1 MECNLE
7 EYPNGSCRIKIS
19 ANATKK
25 IADLRRRVEELVK
38 GKTIDHPSLT
48 ATVLQLLF
56 SRDGISLMYSLQRET
71 GTYIIFD
78 RQKINVQ
85 VFGSS
90 DKVDMVTQKLVESLL
105 NIHESKALEV
115 RLQGNALPPELMKE
129 VVSRFGPDL
138 RGLKER
144 VPGAEF
150 SLNVRRQSIL
160 IQGSKEMK
168 QKVDEIIDEV
178 AQMAGTSLTKR
189 IKSEADC
196 PICLCDVEDGY
207 RLEDCGHLFCR
218 SCLVEQCESAIH
230 NQDSFPLRCTHEGC
244 MSPVLITD
252 LRSLLSVEKLED
264 LFRASLGSF
273 VAMSCGTYRF
283 CPSPDCSSIYQV
295 AAPGKEAE
303 PFVCGACYGET
314 CTMCHLEHH
323 PYMSCKQYKEF
334 KEDPDSS
341 LKEWCK
347 GKEHV
352 KSCPV
357 CKYTIEK
364 IDGCNHIEC
373 RCGKHIC
380 WVCLA
385 YYGSSDEC
393 YGHLRSVHLTYI

>member
-56 SRDGISLMYSLQRET
+56 ARDGISLMYSLQRET

-150 SLNVRRQSIL
+150 SLNVHRQSIL

-196 PICLCDVEDGY
+196 PICLCDVEDG
-207 RLEDCGHLFCR
+207 
-218 SCLVEQCESAIH
+218 
-230 NQDSFPLRCTHEGC
+230 
-244 MSPVLITD
+244 
-252 LRSLLSVEKLED
+252 
-264 LFRASLGSF
+264 
-273 VAMSCGTYRF
+273 
-283 CPSPDCSSIYQV
+283 
-295 AAPGKEAE
+295 
-303 PFVCGACYGET
+303 
-314 CTMCHLEHH
+314 
-323 PYMSCKQYKEF
+323 
-334 KEDPDSS
+334 
-341 LKEWCK
+341 
-347 GKEHV
+347 
-352 KSCPV
+352 
-357 CKYTIEK
+357 
-364 IDGCNHIEC
+364 
-373 RCGKHIC
+373 
-380 WVCLA
+380 
-385 YYGSSDEC
+385 
-393 YGHLRSVHLTYI
+393 